1 MKCGLLGE
9 KLGHSFSPFIPRRL
23 APYDYTLM
31 PVPRESLDEFMTLRD
46 FDGLNVTIPYKQD
59 VMKYCASLSDEA
71 RAIGSVNTIVN
82 RDGELSGY
90 NTDIYGFIQMVSRRG
105 ISFSGRRVL
114 ILGTGGT
121 SKTARAAAEKLGA
134 RDIITVSRSGSV
146 NYENVYDIKDA
157 EIIVNTTPVGMF
169 PGNLISPV
177 EPERFPNLQ
186 GVVDVVYNPLKTAL
200 ILRSEALGIPCTGG
214 LMMLVAQAKAS
225 CELFLGKAVDDGVME
240 EIYRELL
247 HSQRNIILVG
257 MPGSGKSSVSR
268 ALGKITGRE
277 FIDADDAIAARAGM
291 DIPSIFAREGES
303 GFRRIETEVLRELG
317 AATGRIIATGGGCV
331 LKEENYF
338 PLKQNGVIV
347 FLRRDTALLSR
358 SGRPLSQGADMD
370 EMYSARLPHYMRF
383 ADVAVDSTGVV
394 ERTAQLIKE
403 VTDEISDN

>member
-1 MKCGLLGE
+1 M
-9 KLGHSFSPFIPRRL
+9 
-23 APYDYTLM
+23 
-31 PVPRESLDEFMTLRD
+31 
-46 FDGLNVTIPYKQD
+46 
-59 VMKYCASLSDEA
+59 
-71 RAIGSVNTIVN
+71 
-82 RDGELSGY
+82 
-90 NTDIYGFIQMVSRRG
+90 
-105 ISFSGRRVL
+105 
-114 ILGTGGT
+114 
-121 SKTARAAAEKLGA
+121 
-134 RDIITVSRSGSV
+134 
-146 NYENVYDIKDA
+146 
-157 EIIVNTTPVGMF
+157 
-169 PGNLISPV
+169 
-177 EPERFPNLQ
+177 
-186 GVVDVVYNPLKTAL
+186 YNPLKTAL

-317 AATGRIIATGGGCV
+317 VATGRIIATGGGCV